1 MSDIKSSNA
10 SNQLESQ
17 DDSIMDDNL
26 DDFIGS
32 EDGAVKKAP
41 NAFRTISE
49 VADEIHVPQHVLR
62 FWETRFPQVQP
73 VKRSGG
79 RRYYRSEDI
88 AILKHIS
95 NLLYVEGYTIRGVQ
109 RLLEEDASR
118 FEEPKPT
125 KTSVAADEQSVAQES
140 ESSESVEKLDDNNV
154 LNIDD
159 NCSELERL
167 QKKTVFLTES
177 LQTIL
182 SELQELRKL
191 LVSS

>member
-118 FEEPKPT
+118 FEEPKPA

-140 ESSESVEKLDDNNV
+140 ESSESVAKLDDNNV

>member
-118 FEEPKPT
+118 FEEPKPA

>member
-32 EDGAVKKAP
+32 EDGTVKKAP

-118 FEEPKPT
+118 FEEPKPA

-140 ESSESVEKLDDNNV
+140 ESSESVAKLDDNNV
-154 LNIDD
+154 LDIDD

>member
-32 EDGAVKKAP
+32 EDGTVKKAP

-140 ESSESVEKLDDNNV
+140 ESSESVAKLDDNNV

>member
-118 FEEPKPT
+118 FEEPKPA
-125 KTSVAADEQSVAQES
+125 KTSVAADEQSATQES
-140 ESSESVEKLDDNNV
+140 EPSESVAKLDDNNV
-154 LNIDD
+154 LDIDD

>member
-118 FEEPKPT
+118 FEEPKPA
-125 KTSVAADEQSVAQES
+125 KTSVAADEQSAAQES
-140 ESSESVEKLDDNNV
+140 EPSESVEKLDDNNV

>member
-140 ESSESVEKLDDNNV
+140 ESSESVAKLDDNNV
-154 LNIDD
+154 LDIDD

>member
-17 DDSIMDDNL
+17 DDSIIDDNL

-118 FEEPKPT
+118 FEESKPT

-140 ESSESVEKLDDNNV
+140 ESSESVAKLDDNNV

>member
-118 FEEPKPT
+118 FEEPKPA

-140 ESSESVEKLDDNNV
+140 ESSESVAKLDDNNV
-154 LNIDD
+154 LNIGD
-159 NCSELERL
+159 NCSELKRL

>member
-118 FEEPKPT
+118 FEEPKPA

-140 ESSESVEKLDDNNV
+140 EPSESVAKLDDNNV
-154 LNIDD
+154 LNTGD

>member
-118 FEEPKPT
+118 FEEPKPA

-140 ESSESVEKLDDNNV
+140 ESSESVAKLDDNNV
-154 LNIDD
+154 LDIDD